1 MCLGPGGALREEVS
15 PQRLA
20 RQPAAFSCVLARLH
34 VSPAAAL
41 GCPASR
47 LSPLWQR
54 AEAGNIEPMARMV
67 VPSWTARARG
77 FVSLR
82 LRTKAALPGRTG
94 ALYMTEEKGAT
105 EKKSPEV
112 INELN
117 IKLWDASEAGDA
129 ELIRQLV
136 DEGAE
141 VNSAPFVEDEDDDDD
156 EDSAFSTSVPN
167 SELSAE
173 AAPESSI
180 STDGAVEKIESPK
193 EETPEERKKRKKKE
207 KARKKKLAAAN
218 KGPSALHRACE
229 KGHSDAACA
238 LVDLGADV
246 NCLMYDLSTPLHLAV
261 SASHKDTVQVLVT
274 LGADLKAKNQ
284 LGETPSATGQRAGT
298 SKEVLTFLEQ
308 LMELVDPPQ

>member
-1 MCLGPGGALREEVS
+1 
-15 PQRLA
+15 
-20 RQPAAFSCVLARLH
+20 
-34 VSPAAAL
+34 
-41 GCPASR
+41 
-47 LSPLWQR
+47 
-54 AEAGNIEPMARMV
+54 
-67 VPSWTARARG
+67 
-77 FVSLR
+77 
-82 LRTKAALPGRTG
+82 
-94 ALYMTEEKGAT
+94 MTEEKGAT

-112 INELN
+112 IMELN

-141 VNSAPFVEDEDDDDD
+141 VNSAPFVEDEDDDDEN
-156 EDSAFSTSVPN
+156 EDDSSFSTTVPM

-180 STDGAVEKIESPK
+180 ASDGALDKIEKPK

-238 LVDLGADV
+238 LVDIGADV

-261 SASHKDTVQVLVT
+261 GASHKDTVQVLVT

-284 LGETPSATGQRAGT
+284 LGETPSAAGQRAGT